1 MRNISFETR
10 DIAFTNAAVENALED
25 VVTETVIRGRYNHIV
40 LEVVNTGATLTDFA
54 FLVKASEYA
63 AGFQTLLS
71 STEWATA
78 GNVLRAFKG
87 APHTLVTTASA
98 FLWLNIGP
106 IYSFKVQA
114 RCGTSSSVAIN
125 GTMSR
130 I

>member
-1 MRNISFETR
+1 MRNISFEARNIT
-10 DIAFTNAAVENALED
+10 ATNAAVENALED
-25 VVTETVIRGRYNHIV
+25 VVTETIIRGRYNHIV
-40 LEVVNTGATLTDFA
+40 LEIANTGASLTDFA
-54 FLVKASEYA
+54 FLVKASEDA
-63 AGFQTLLS
+63 SAFQSLLS

-87 APHTLVTTASA
+87 APHTLASGATA
-98 FLWLNIGP
+98 FVWLNIGP

-114 RCGTSSSVAIN
+114 RCGTTSAVTIN